1 MSLRGIRN
9 SQSITLVSG
18 STPTAVAGQDLGV
31 VITVPESPF
40 EGRIATI
47 QFDFQSPAIGGN
59 AAGVTDFGIGDLI
72 GTQGG
77 RLFGF
82 RRISDSSY
90 SVQVQIDSGTT
101 EYTITVRKNAAAL
114 VTDANVRGPA
124 EAVSASF
131 TIKMIPKPIVKI
143 GVPAERPITL
153 FDRFRL
159 LLSGCTRT
167 VHLSP
172 SKTLMI
178 NGY

>member
-47 QFDFQSPAIGGN
+47 QFDWQSPAIGGN
-59 AAGVTDFGIGDLI
+59 QAAVTDFGIGDLI

-101 EYTITVRKNAAAL
+101 E
-114 VTDANVRGPA
+114 
-124 EAVSASF
+124 
-131 TIKMIPKPIVKI
+131 
-143 GVPAERPITL
+143 
-153 FDRFRL
+153 
-159 LLSGCTRT
+159 
-167 VHLSP
+167 VHDYCP
-172 SKTLMI
+172 
-178 NGY
+178 